1 MKQHRP
7 LRHIFSFV
15 LLVTTMLILQ
25 SCVYE
30 PHCVTII
37 ENNTDSTIYIT
48 TPIDIVNSKIV
59 YKPYEPNQSDI
70 TKLDTNDLRVTFKVA
85 SKSNVTILEQH
96 SSSPVFNI
104 NYLSIKSPKQN
115 IVFTSSSDIT
125 NAFTKIKNDTCKLTI
140 DK

>member
-1 MKQHRP
+1 MQQHRQ
-7 LRHIFSFV
+7 LRHILSFV
-15 LLVTTMLILQ
+15 LLVTIMLFFQGCI
-25 SCVYE
+25 YE

-59 YKPYEPNQSDI
+59 YRPYEPNQSDI